1 MTPKFVTPTFYIPSF
16 FISADEVLGGKV
28 DLDSLDAMYVGVYDA
43 SILTRAEKL
52 LEAVNHMAK
61 FGWRF
66 RVCLDRYC
74 IMEKEKQ
81 NGRIA
86 MGKVGVTWSARIP
99 GCWIR

>member
-1 MTPKFVTPTFYIPSF
+1 
-16 FISADEVLGGKV
+16 
-28 DLDSLDAMYVGVYDA
+28 
-43 SILTRAEKL
+43 
-52 LEAVNHMAK
+52 MAK